1 MCSLVA
7 QRMRQRLTVSCLLNV
22 HFPQLSCVVVDTRL
36 TCLSYDGR
44 TKRLQ
49 ISLGG
54 THAPRMR
61 LSLPR
66 TSRYSRLPSELGDI
80 SALVNKA
87 GGMSKVIS

>member
-1 MCSLVA
+1 MISL
-7 QRMRQRLTVSCLLNV
+7 LIV
-22 HFPQLSCVVVDTRL
+22 HFSQLSYVVVDTRL

-66 TSRYSRLPSELGDI
+66 TLRYSRQPSVLGDL

-87 GGMSKVIS
+87 GGMSKVMS